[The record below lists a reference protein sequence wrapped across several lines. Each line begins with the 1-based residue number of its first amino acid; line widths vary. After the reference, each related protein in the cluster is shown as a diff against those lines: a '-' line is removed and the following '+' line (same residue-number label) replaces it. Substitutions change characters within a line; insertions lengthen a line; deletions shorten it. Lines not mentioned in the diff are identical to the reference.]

1 MLQRVFKAFQY
12 TDFRR
17 MWIGA
22 CLSSVG
28 TWMQKLAQSWL
39 VFELTNSALCL
50 AIDAFLGEIPI
61 FLFSLIGGVVADRMD
76 RRKLL
81 LISQFIQMTWAI
93 TLATLRVRGGVQVEY
108 IYCLSFIVGT
118 AQAFG
123 GPAYQSIIPSLV
135 PKEDL
140 QNALALNTIQFNLA
154 RVIGPVIGG
163 VAMAQFGAAWCFT
176 LNGLS
181 FIAVIIS
188 LLMLPARLPIGAKKE
203 SPLEALKGGI
213 AFVRDREGMLALITL
228 AFLMTLLG
236 LPLITFLPVMARDVL
251 HLGADAYSTLLS
263 VSGLGSVTGALIVA
277 GLNNVKHKGQAALL
291 ILTLLGGITIA
302 FAGSKIFWVSCVIL
316 FLGGAA
322 LISVFALV
330 ATLVQ
335 LQTTDDMRGRVMS
348 VYNVAFRGG
357 MPFGNLTSGRLMEMH
372 GAPLI
377 LAVNGGLLIAL
388 AVYFLLV
395 HRKIARI

>member
-22 CLSSVG
+22 CMSSVG

-39 VFELTNSALCL
+39 VLELTNSAWSL

-61 FLFSLIGGVVADRMD
+61 FLFSLLGGVAADRMD

-81 LISQFIQMTWAI
+81 LMSQFVQMSCAF
-93 TLATLRVRGGVQVEY
+93 TLATLLFRGAVRVEY
-108 IYCLSFIVGT
+108 IYMLSFIVGT

-135 PKEDL
+135 PKDDL
-140 QNALALNTIQFNLA
+140 QNAIALNSIQFNLA

-163 VAMAQFGAAWCFT
+163 IAMAQLGAAWCFT

-203 SPLEALKGGI
+203 SPLEAMKGGI
-213 AFVRDREGMLALITL
+213 AFVRDREGMLALIVL

-236 LPLITFLPVMARDVL
+236 LPLLTFLPVMARNVM
-251 HLGADAYSTLLS
+251 HLGADAYSTLLL
-263 VSGLGSVTGALIVA
+263 VSGLGSVAGALIVA
-277 GLNNVKHKGQAALL
+277 GLNNVKQKGRAALL

-302 FAGSKIFWVSCVIL
+302 FSASKTLWISCVIL

-322 LISVFALV
+322 LISVFTLV
-330 ATLVQ
+330 ASLVQ

-357 MPFGNLTSGRLMEMH
+357 MPFGNLTSGRLMEIH
-372 GAPLI
+372 GAPI
-377 LAVNGGLLIAL
+377 VLAINGGLLIAL
-388 AVYFLLV
+388 ALYFLV
-395 HRKIARI
+395 VQRKIARI

>member
-1 MLQRVFKAFQY
+1 
-12 TDFRR
+12 
-17 MWIGA
+17 
-22 CLSSVG
+22 
-28 TWMQKLAQSWL
+28 MQKLAQSWL
-39 VFELTNSALCL
+39 VFELTNSAWAL

-81 LISQFIQMTWAI
+81 LISQFIQMSCA
-93 TLATLRVRGGVQVEY
+93 LALAAMLFRGAVRVEF
-108 IYCLSFIVGT
+108 IYLLSFVVGT

-140 QNALALNTIQFNLA
+140 QNAIALNSIQFNLA

-163 VAMAQFGAAWCFT
+163 VAMAQLGAAWCFT

-188 LLMLPARLPIGAKKE
+188 LLMLPARLPTGAKKE
-203 SPLEALKGGI
+203 SPLEAMKGGI
-213 AFVRDREGMLALITL
+213 QFVRDREGMLALIAL

-263 VSGLGSVTGALIVA
+263 VSGLGSVAGALIVA
-277 GLNNVKHKGQAALL
+277 GMNNVKQKGRVALL
-291 ILTLLGGITIA
+291 ILTLLGGLTMA
-302 FAGSKIFWVSCVIL
+302 FSASKVFWLSCVIL

-330 ATLVQ
+330 TSLVQ
-335 LQTTDDMRGRVMS
+335 LQTTDEMRGRVMS

-357 MPFGNLTSGRLMEMH
+357 MPFGNLTSGRLMQTL
-372 GAPLI
+372 GAPEVL
-377 LAVNGGLLIAL
+377 LVNGGLLIAL
-388 AVYFLLV
+388 ALYFLV
-395 HRKIARI
+395 VQRKIARI

>member
-1 MLQRVFKAFQY
+1 
-12 TDFRR
+12 

-39 VFELTNSALCL
+39 VFELTNSAWAL

-81 LISQFIQMTWAI
+81 LMSQFIQMACAF
-93 TLATLRVRGGVQVEY
+93 TLAFTLFRGVARVEL
-108 IYCLSFIVGT
+108 IYLLSFIVGT

-135 PKEDL
+135 PKDDL
-140 QNALALNTIQFNLA
+140 QNAIALNSIQFNLA

-163 VAMAQFGAAWCFT
+163 VAMAQLGAAWCFT

-188 LLMLPARLPIGAKKE
+188 LLMLPARLPSGAKKE
-203 SPLEALKGGI
+203 SPLEAMKGGI
-213 AFVRDREGMLALITL
+213 HFVRDREGMLALITL

-263 VSGLGSVTGALIVA
+263 VSGLGSVAGALIVA
-277 GLNNVKHKGQAALL
+277 GLNNVHHKGRAALL
-291 ILTLLGGITIA
+291 ILTALGGLTIA
-302 FAGSKIFWVSCVIL
+302 FAASKTFWLSCVLL
-316 FLGGAA
+316 FCGGAA
-322 LISVFALV
+322 LIAVFALV
-330 ATLVQ
+330 TSLVQ

-357 MPFGNLTSGRLMEMH
+357 MPFGNLTSGRLMQIH
-372 GAPLI
+372 GAPVI
-377 LAVNGGLLIAL
+377 LAVNGCLLIAL
-388 AVYFLLV
+388 ALYFLTI

>member
-1 MLQRVFKAFQY
+1 
-12 TDFRR
+12 

-39 VFELTNSALCL
+39 VFEITNSAWSL
-50 AIDAFLGEIPI
+50 ALDAFLGEIPI

-81 LISQFIQMTWAI
+81 LISQFIQMTCAMV
-93 TLATLRVRGGVQVEY
+93 LAALLFRGRPPVEI

-140 QNALALNTIQFNLA
+140 QNAIALNSIQFNLA

-163 VAMAQFGAAWCFT
+163 IAMAQFGAAWCFT

-203 SPLEALKGGI
+203 SPLDAMKGGI
-213 AFVRDREGMLALITL
+213 AFVRDREGMLALIAL

-263 VSGLGSVTGALIVA
+263 ISGLGSVTGALIVA
-277 GLNNVKHKGQAALL
+277 GMNNVKQKGQAALL

-302 FAGSKIFWVSCVIL
+302 FSASKIFWVSCVIL

-322 LISVFALV
+322 LISVFTLV
-330 ATLVQ
+330 ASLVQ
-335 LQTTDDMRGRVMS
+335 LQTSDEMRGRVMS

-357 MPFGNLTSGRLMEMH
+357 MPFGNLTSGRLMQIH
-372 GAPLI
+372 GAPVI
-377 LAVNGGLLIAL
+377 LAINGGLLIAL
-388 AVYFLLV
+388 AIYFLV
-395 HRKIARI
+395 VQRKIARI

>member
-61 FLFSLIGGVVADRMD
+61 FLFSLIGGVAADRMD

-81 LISQFIQMTWAI
+81 LISQFIQMTCAI
-93 TLATLRVRGGVQVEY
+93 TLATLLFRGGVQVEY

-163 VAMAQFGAAWCFT
+163 IAMAQFGAAWCFT

>member
-22 CLSSVG
+22 CMSSVG

-39 VFELTNSALCL
+39 VLELTNSAWAL

-61 FLFSLIGGVVADRMD
+61 FLFSLLGGVAADRMD

-81 LISQFIQMTWAI
+81 LMSQFIQMTCAM
-93 TLATLRVRGGVQVEY
+93 TLAALLFSGKVRVEF
-108 IYCLSFIVGT
+108 IYLLSFIVGT

-140 QNALALNTIQFNLA
+140 QNAIALNSIQFNLA

-163 VAMAQFGAAWCFT
+163 IAMAQLGAAWCFT

-188 LLMLPARLPIGAKKE
+188 LLMLPARLPVGAKKE
-203 SPLEALKGGI
+203 SPLEAMKGGI
-213 AFVRDREGMLALITL
+213 SFVRDREGMLALIVL

-236 LPLITFLPVMARDVL
+236 LPLLTFLPVMARNVM
-251 HLGADAYSTLLS
+251 HLGADAYSTLLL
-263 VSGLGSVTGALIVA
+263 VSGLGSVAGALIVA
-277 GLNNVKHKGQAALL
+277 GLNNVSHKGRAALL

-302 FAGSKIFWVSCVIL
+302 FSASKTLWLSCVIL

-322 LISVFALV
+322 LISVFTLV
-330 ATLVQ
+330 ASLVQ

-357 MPFGNLTSGRLMEMH
+357 MPFGNLTSGRLMEIH
-372 GAPLI
+372 GAPII
-377 LAVNGGLLIAL
+377 LAINGGLLIAL
-388 AVYFLLV
+388 ALYFLIV
-395 HRKIARI
+395 QRKIARI

>member
-1 MLQRVFKAFQY
+1 
-12 TDFRR
+12 

-39 VFELTNSALCL
+39 VLELTNSAWSL

-61 FLFSLIGGVVADRMD
+61 FLFSLLGGVAADRMD

-81 LISQFIQMTWAI
+81 LISQFIQMSCAMA
-93 TLATLRVRGGVQVEY
+93 LAAMLFRGAVRVEF
-108 IYCLSFIVGT
+108 IYLLSFIVGT

-135 PKEDL
+135 PKEGL
-140 QNALALNTIQFNLA
+140 QNAIALNSIQFNLA

-163 VAMAQFGAAWCFT
+163 IAMAQLGAAWCFT

-203 SPLEALKGGI
+203 SPLDSMKGGI
-213 AFVRDREGMLALITL
+213 AFVRDREGMLSLIVL

-236 LPLITFLPVMARDVL
+236 LPLLTFLPVMARNVM
-251 HLGADAYSTLLS
+251 HLGADAYSTLLL
-263 VSGLGSVTGALIVA
+263 VSGMGSVTGALIMA
-277 GLNNVKHKGQAALL
+277 GMNNVSHKGRAALL

-302 FAGSKIFWVSCVIL
+302 FSTSTTLWISCVIL

-322 LISVFALV
+322 LISVFTLV
-330 ATLVQ
+330 ASLVQ

-357 MPFGNLTSGRLMEMH
+357 MPFGNLTSGRLMEIH
-372 GAPLI
+372 GAPVI
-377 LAVNGGLLIAL
+377 LAINGGLLIAL
-388 AVYFLLV
+388 ALYFLV
-395 HRKIARI
+395 VQRKIARI

>member
-81 LISQFIQMTWAI
+81 LISQFIQMTCAI
-93 TLATLRVRGGVQVEY
+93 TLATLLFRGGVQVEY

-163 VAMAQFGAAWCFT
+163 VAMAQLGAAWCFT

>member
-1 MLQRVFKAFQY
+1 
-12 TDFRR
+12 

-39 VFELTNSALCL
+39 VLELTNSAWSL

-61 FLFSLIGGVVADRMD
+61 FLFSLLGGVAADRMD

-81 LISQFIQMTWAI
+81 LISQFIQMSCAMA
-93 TLATLRVRGGVQVEY
+93 LAAMLFRGAVRVEF
-108 IYCLSFIVGT
+108 IYLLSFIVGT

-135 PKEDL
+135 PKEGL
-140 QNALALNTIQFNLA
+140 QNAIALNSIQFNLA

-163 VAMAQFGAAWCFT
+163 IAMAQLGPAWCFT

-203 SPLEALKGGI
+203 SPLDSMKGGI
-213 AFVRDREGMLALITL
+213 AFVRDREGMLSLIVL

-236 LPLITFLPVMARDVL
+236 LPLLTFLPVMARNVM
-251 HLGADAYSTLLS
+251 HLGADAYSTLLL
-263 VSGLGSVTGALIVA
+263 VSGMGSVTGALIMA
-277 GLNNVKHKGQAALL
+277 GMNNVSHKGRAALL

-302 FAGSKIFWVSCVIL
+302 FSTSTTLWISCVIL

-322 LISVFALV
+322 LISVFTLV
-330 ATLVQ
+330 ASLVQ

-357 MPFGNLTSGRLMEMH
+357 MPFGNLTSGRLMEIH
-372 GAPLI
+372 GAPVI
-377 LAVNGGLLIAL
+377 LAINGGLLIAL
-388 AVYFLLV
+388 ALYFLV
-395 HRKIARI
+395 VQRKIARI

>member
-1 MLQRVFKAFQY
+1 
-12 TDFRR
+12 

-39 VFELTNSALCL
+39 VLELTNSAWSL

-61 FLFSLIGGVVADRMD
+61 FLFSLLGGVAADRMD

-81 LISQFIQMTWAI
+81 LMSQFIQMTCA
-93 TLATLRVRGGVQVEY
+93 LALAGSLFMGKGVVRVEF
-108 IYCLSFIVGT
+108 IYLLSFIVGT

-135 PKEDL
+135 PKEGL
-140 QNALALNTIQFNLA
+140 QNAIALNSIQFNLA
-154 RVIGPVIGG
+154 RVVGPVIGG
-163 VAMAQFGAAWCFT
+163 IAMAQLGAAWCFT

-188 LLMLPARLPIGAKKE
+188 LVRLPARLPIGAKKE
-203 SPLEALKGGI
+203 SPLEAMKGGI
-213 AFVRDREGMLALITL
+213 AFVRDREGMSGLIVL

-236 LPLITFLPVMARDVL
+236 LPLLTFLPVMARNVM
-251 HLGADAYSTLLS
+251 HLGADAYSTLLL
-263 VSGLGSVTGALIVA
+263 VSGLGSVTGALIMA
-277 GLNNVKHKGQAALL
+277 GMNNVSHKGRAALL
-291 ILTLLGGITIA
+291 ILTLLGAITMA
-302 FAGSKIFWVSCVIL
+302 FAASKVFWVSCIIL

-322 LISVFALV
+322 LISVFTLV
-330 ATLVQ
+330 ASLVQ

-357 MPFGNLTSGRLMEMH
+357 MPFGNLTSGRLMEVH

-388 AVYFLLV
+388 AAYFLLV

>member
-1 MLQRVFKAFQY
+1 
-12 TDFRR
+12 

-39 VFELTNSALCL
+39 VFELTNSAWSL
-50 AIDAFLGEIPI
+50 ALDAFLGEIPI

-81 LISQFIQMTWAI
+81 ISQFIQMTCAV
-93 TLATLRVRGGVQVEY
+93 TLAALLFRGAVRVEF

-135 PKEDL
+135 PKDDL
-140 QNALALNTIQFNLA
+140 QNAIALNSIQFNLA

-163 VAMAQFGAAWCFT
+163 IAMAQLGAAWCFT

-203 SPLEALKGGI
+203 SPLDAMKGGI
-213 AFVRDREGMLALITL
+213 AFVRDREGMLPLIVL

-263 VSGLGSVTGALIVA
+263 ISGLGSVTGALIVA
-277 GLNNVKHKGQAALL
+277 SMSNIKNKGRAALL

-302 FAGSKIFWVSCVIL
+302 FSASKVFWVSCVIL

-322 LISVFALV
+322 LISVFTLV
-330 ATLVQ
+330 ASLVQ
-335 LQTTDDMRGRVMS
+335 LQTTD
-348 VYNVAFRGG
+348 YNVAFRGG
-357 MPFGNLTSGRLMEMH
+357 MPFGNLTSGRLMELH
-372 GAPLI
+372 GAPFI
-377 LAVNGGLLIAL
+377 LAINGTLLIAL
-388 AVYFLLV
+388 SIYFLV
-395 HRKIARI
+395 VQRKIARI

>member
-1 MLQRVFKAFQY
+1 
-12 TDFRR
+12 

-39 VFELTNSALCL
+39 VLDLTNSAWSL

-61 FLFSLIGGVVADRMD
+61 FLFSLLGGVAADRMD

-81 LISQFIQMTWAI
+81 LISQFVQMSCAMA
-93 TLATLRVRGGVQVEY
+93 LAAMLFRGAVRVEF
-108 IYCLSFIVGT
+108 IYLLSFIVGT

-135 PKEDL
+135 PKEGL
-140 QNALALNTIQFNLA
+140 QNAIALNSIQFNLA

-163 VAMAQFGAAWCFT
+163 IAMAQLGPQWCFT

-203 SPLEALKGGI
+203 SPLDSMKGGI
-213 AFVRDREGMLALITL
+213 AFVRDREGMLALIVL

-236 LPLITFLPVMARDVL
+236 LPLLTFLPVMARNVM
-251 HLGADAYSTLLS
+251 HLGADAYSTLLL
-263 VSGLGSVTGALIVA
+263 VSGLGSVTGALIMA
-277 GLNNVKHKGQAALL
+277 GMNNVSHKGRAALL

-302 FAGSKIFWVSCVIL
+302 FSASKTLWISCVIL

-322 LISVFALV
+322 LISVFTLV
-330 ATLVQ
+330 ASLVQ

-357 MPFGNLTSGRLMEMH
+357 MPFGNLTSGRLMEIH
-372 GAPLI
+372 GAPVI
-377 LAVNGGLLIAL
+377 LAINGGLLIAL
-388 AVYFLLV
+388 ALYFLV
-395 HRKIARI
+395 VQRKIARI

>member
-1 MLQRVFKAFQY
+1 
-12 TDFRR
+12 

-39 VFELTNSALCL
+39 VFELTNSPWALAL
-50 AIDAFLGEIPI
+50 DAFLGEIPI

-81 LISQFIQMTWAI
+81 LVSQFIQMSCALVLAAI
-93 TLATLRVRGGVQVEY
+93 LFRGTVEVEF
-108 IYCLSFIVGT
+108 IYLLSFIVGT

-135 PKEDL
+135 PTDDL
-140 QNALALNTIQFNLA
+140 QNAIALNSIQFNLA
-154 RVIGPVIGG
+154 RVVGPALGG
-163 VAMAQFGAAWCFT
+163 IAMAQFGAAWCFT

-181 FIAVIIS
+181 FIAVIIT
-188 LLMLPARLPIGAKKE
+188 LFMLPARLPLNAKKE
-203 SPLEALKGGI
+203 SPMAAMKGGLS
-213 AFVRDREGMLALITL
+213 FVRDREGMLGLITL

-236 LPLITFLPVMARDVL
+236 LPLITFLPVVARDVL

-263 VSGLGSVTGALIVA
+263 VSGLGSVMGALIVA
-277 GLNNVKHKGQAALL
+277 SLNNVKHKGQAALL
-291 ILTLLGGITIA
+291 ILTLLGGLTIA
-302 FAGSKIFWVSCVIL
+302 FAASKVFWLSCVIL

-322 LISVFALV
+322 LIAVFALV
-330 ATLVQ
+330 TSLVQ

-357 MPFGNLTSGRLMEMH
+357 MPFGNLTSGRLMEVM
-372 GAPLI
+372 GAPVV
-377 LAVNGGLLIAL
+377 LAVNGGLLIVL
-388 AVYFLLV
+388 AVYFLTFQ
-395 HRKIARI
+395 RKIARI